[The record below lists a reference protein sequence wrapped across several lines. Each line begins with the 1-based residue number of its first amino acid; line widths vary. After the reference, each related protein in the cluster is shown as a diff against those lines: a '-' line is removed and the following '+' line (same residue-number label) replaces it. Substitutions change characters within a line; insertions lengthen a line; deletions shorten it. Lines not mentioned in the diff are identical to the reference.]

1 MVEPA
6 MVVDADAAP
15 ISLRHRLEFVAF
27 KVALTGAR
35 WLPIDWVSGLG
46 AAVMRRIG
54 PRRRQNRRALANLAV
69 AFPEKTEA
77 ERRAIAVEMWANMGR
92 TFAETLVLDRLAREP
107 DRFAIPDRE
116 AMAAEM
122 ATAGAVVGCSL
133 HMGNWEAAILPMVLF
148 GRQPAGVYKPL
159 DNPLIDRWLLGAR
172 AAMFPGGL
180 LGKADRDEGRAG
192 QKTARLLIDRAR
204 SGNALGFI
212 ADHFDRRGEPIAFM
226 GRTARFTVAPA
237 MIARHVGARIWL
249 GRCLRVGPG
258 SRFRIDTRELEVQRT
273 SDKKADGL
281 ATTTAMFAAFEAW
294 IRENPE
300 QWMWWNTRWI
310 EGPSRVAEPSE
321 EPALALRAQEAS
333 SVAPRHNGA

>member
-1 MVEPA
+1 
-6 MVVDADAAP
+6 MVVDADEAQAR
-15 ISLRHRLEFVAF
+15 ISLRHRMEFW
-27 KVALTGAR
+27 ALRIVLAGAR
-35 WLPIDWVSGLG
+35 LLPIDWVSGLG
-46 AAVMRRIG
+46 GATMRRVG
-54 PRRRQNRRALANLAV
+54 PRLRQNRRALANLAL

-107 DRFAIPDRE
+107 ERFDIPNRE
-116 AMAAEM
+116 AMAADV
-122 ATAGAVVGCSL
+122 ATASAVVGCSL

-159 DNPLIDRWLLGAR
+159 DNPLINQWLLGAR
-172 AAMFPGGL
+172 TTMFPGGL
-180 LGKADRDEGRAG
+180 LGKGERDEGRAG

-204 SGNALGFI
+204 SGNAVGFI

-226 GRTARFTVAPA
+226 GRTARFTIAPA

-258 SRFRIDTRELEVQRT
+258 SRFRIDMHELAVQRT
-273 SDKKADGL
+273 TDKKADGM

-294 IRENPE
+294 IRANPE

-310 EGPSRVAEPSE
+310 EGPVGGAETAAATDASATDSGEAPGSPSK
-321 EPALALRAQEAS
+321 A
-333 SVAPRHNGA
+333 AP